1 MSHFFSSGCCLGT
14 NSLGNNALLNA
25 SRLAAC
31 PLRGTP
37 RQAKSRRAKSR
48 RAKARRRLLGARL
61 AKIAIA
67 LAVLF
72 VVASGERWVLDHS
85 ATSASELV
93 VATRMAE
100 LVVGES
106 APRTIPVSVEG
117 GEWRAAGSQA
127 EAD

>member
-1 MSHFFSSGCCLGT
+1 MSHFFSSGYCLGT
-14 NSLGNNALLNA
+14 NSLGNHALLNA

-37 RQAKSRRAKSR
+37 RQAKSR

-85 ATSASELV
+85 ATSASELA

-106 APRTIPVSVEG
+106 APRTMPASVEG

>member
-1 MSHFFSSGCCLGT
+1 MSHFFSSCYCLGT
-14 NSLGNNALLNA
+14 NSLGNHALLNA

-37 RQAKSRRAKSR
+37 RQAKSR

>member
-1 MSHFFSSGCCLGT
+1 VPAARH
-14 NSLGNNALLNA
+14 AA
-25 SRLAAC
+25 AEQSR
-31 PLRGTP
+31 
-37 RQAKSRRAKSR
+37 
-48 RAKARRRLLGARL
+48 ARSEARLLGARL

-67 LAVLF
+67 LAALF

-106 APRTIPVSVEG
+106 APRTIPASVEG

-127 EAD
+127 ETD

>member
-1 MSHFFSSGCCLGT
+1 MSHFFSSGYCLGT
-14 NSLGNNALLNA
+14 NSLGNHALLNA

-37 RQAKSRRAKSR
+37 RQAKSR

-117 GEWRAAGSQA
+117 GEWSATGNK
-127 EAD
+127 ADDD

>member
-1 MSHFFSSGCCLGT
+1 MSHFFSSCYCLGT
-14 NSLGNNALLNA
+14 NSLGNHALLNA

-31 PLRGTP
+31 PMRGTP
-37 RQAKSRRAKSR
+37 RQAKSR

-117 GEWRAAGSQA
+117 GEWSATGNK
-127 EAD
+127 ADDD

>member
-14 NSLGNNALLNA
+14 NSLGNHALLNA

-37 RQAKSRRAKSR
+37 RRAKS
-48 RAKARRRLLGARL
+48 RRRLLGARL

-67 LAVLF
+67 LAALF

-117 GEWRAAGSQA
+117 GEWSATGNK
-127 EAD
+127 ADDD

>member
-1 MSHFFSSGCCLGT
+1 MSHFFSSCYCLGT
-14 NSLGNNALLNA
+14 NSLGNHALLNA

-37 RQAKSRRAKSR
+37 RQAKSR

-117 GEWRAAGSQA
+117 GEWSATGNK
-127 EAD
+127 ADDD